1 MSRVSSKN
9 INKPTPKKKTESFAS
24 GLFSLM
30 VKQCVYS
37 AIIFGAI
44 YYVKLSDL
52 SLSKSICSFIKSAVG
67 YEFTAETIKNIT
79 SGLFL

>member
-1 MSRVSSKN
+1 MSKTSQKN
-9 INKPTPKKKTESFAS
+9 ISKSTPKKKTESFAS

-30 VKQCVYS
+30 VKQCVVS

-44 YYVKLSDL
+44 YYVKLSEL
-52 SLSKSICSFIKSAVG
+52 AFSKPICSFIKSAVG
-67 YEFTAETIKNIT
+67 YEITAETIKNIT